1 MKIITLTT
9 DMGLSDHYVA
19 ALKGSIYKL
28 DPEVTIVDISH
39 HIRPFDIVQAS
50 YSLQSVFEDFPEGT
64 VHISGLDSEP
74 VINSSEGCYP
84 AIMKYKGHYF
94 VSNDNGF
101 FALMLKEEE
110 PEGFWL
116 IDDALSQPS
125 GFRFPTKNIFVPA
138 AVKLS
143 NGEKPETIASP
154 QTEWNR
160 AFTFN
165 PVIEE
170 NLIKGSIIHI
180 DHYGNAVTNISREL
194 FARFEEGTPFT
205 ILFRKRDYYIDTISG
220 SYNEVQPGERV
231 AIFNSNDH
239 LEIAI
244 NKGARG
250 ANGGADTLFGLH
262 VGDVVRIEF
271 SPRGSAETLQS
282 LF

>member
-19 ALKGSIYKL
+19 AIKGSICKL
-28 DPEVTIVDISH
+28 APGATIIDISH
-39 HIRPFDIVQAS
+39 NIRPFDIVQAS
-50 YSLQSVFEDFPEGT
+50 YSLQSVYKDFPEGT
-64 VHISGLDSEP
+64 VHIIGIDSEP

-84 AIMKYKGHYF
+84 AIMRYRGQYF
-94 VSNDNGF
+94 ISCDNGF
-101 FALMLKEEE
+101 FSLFLREEQ

-116 IDDALSQPS
+116 IDDALSQPT
-125 GFRFPTKNIFVPA
+125 GFSFPTKNIFVPA
-138 AVKLS
+138 AVKLLS
-143 NGEKPETIASP
+143 GAEIDTFASVQET
-154 QTEWNR
+154 WNR

-180 DHYGNAVTNISREL
+180 DHYGNAITNISREL
-194 FARFEEGTPFT
+194 FERFEEGTPFV
-205 ILFRKRDYYIDTISG
+205 IHFRKRDYYIDTISG

-250 ANGGADTLFGLH
+250 ANGGADSLFGLH
-262 VGDVVRIEF
+262 VGDVVRVEF
-271 SPRGSAETLQS
+271 TPRGSATTLQS